1 MMRYGPKGIWDE
13 SFFLFFIKSG
23 ITLIK
28 ATVDEKKITKGIEIQ
43 PNQKP
48 ITERSLASPNPI
60 PSLFLNY
67 HMKISNIDFVISMDL
82 GTAGPAGF
90 NGAVRCKQRW
100 RRRQYLKNK
109 YCAFRYRYRY

>member
-1 MMRYGPKGIWDE
+1 MGQKGFVTKI
-13 SFFLFFIKSG
+13 FFLFFIKSG

-60 PSLFLNY
+60 PSLFLN
-67 HMKISNIDFVISMDL
+67 FL
-82 GTAGPAGF
+82 
-90 NGAVRCKQRW
+90 
-100 RRRQYLKNK
+100 
-109 YCAFRYRYRY
+109 